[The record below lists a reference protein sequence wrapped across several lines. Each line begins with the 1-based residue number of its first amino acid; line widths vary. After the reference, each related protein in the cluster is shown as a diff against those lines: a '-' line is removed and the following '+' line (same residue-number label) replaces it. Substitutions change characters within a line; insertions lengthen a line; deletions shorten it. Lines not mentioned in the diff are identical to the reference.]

1 MNTNDRGIAAV
12 SPPPP
17 LLTDHPLHPRSP
29 GTGRYHGL
37 DVIRATM
44 MLLGVVIHTALVYCE
59 PQIWIYADPDR
70 TESAGLLVLAIHIF
84 RMPAFFV
91 MAGFFGAMLFDRRG
105 PGGFTS
111 HRYDR
116 IVLPLVIGWFVIYPL
131 LAWSI
136 SFAFTWQFLP
146 AESRTIGL
154 AYEKMSLNADFADAG
169 PMHLWFLYYLVY
181 FYLAFA
187 TATFLLRRFS
197 GPVAGW
203 LRAGFRCVALG
214 PLRLIRLP
222 ILIVAT
228 SLLMLTMTEPG
239 IDTAESFWPVWH
251 VIYLY
256 AIYFGV
262 GWMAFGDR
270 EIVERLKDWA
280 WIRLGIGGTLLICA
294 VGMGVA
300 TSLAVDAEEGNGEA
314 MFIANQCLQATTC
327 WVLILGITGVSERLF
342 TRANPAVRYMVDAS
356 YWIYLMHLP
365 LTIFIPALFR
375 GWNVWG
381 IVKMPIMIVLV
392 TVVLLVVYHV
402 AVRGTALGVL
412 LNGRRYPVWPFTR
425 ARGPEPAPTE

>member
-1 MNTNDRGIAAV
+1 MNAADGGIAAS
-12 SPPPP
+12 SPGP
-17 LLTDHPLHPRSP
+17 LPSDHPLHPRSV

-37 DVIRATM
+37 DVVRAAM

-59 PQIWIYADPDR
+59 PQIWIYEDPDR
-70 TESAGLLVLAIHIF
+70 TAFAGILVLGIHIF

-136 SFAFTWQFLP
+136 SFAFTWSYLP
-146 AESRTIGL
+146 AEGRTIGL
-154 AYEKMSLNADFADAG
+154 AYDKMSLNADFAEAG

-181 FYLAFA
+181 YYLAFA
-187 TATFLLRRFS
+187 TATYLLRRFS

-203 LRAGFRCVALG
+203 LRTGFRSLALG
-214 PLRLIRLP
+214 RLRWVGVP
-222 ILIVAT
+222 AVIVAT
-228 SLLMLTMTEPG
+228 SFLMLTMEEPG
-239 IDTAESFWPVWH
+239 IDTAESFWPLWH
-251 VIYLY
+251 VIFLY

-262 GWMAFGDR
+262 GWAAFGNR
-270 EIVERLKDWA
+270 ELVDRLKNWA
-280 WIRLGIGGTLLICA
+280 WIRLGVGATLLVVA
-294 VGMGVA
+294 VILAIA
-300 TSLAVDAEEGNGEA
+300 TSAAVDAQEEYAEA

-327 WVLILGITGVSERLF
+327 WILILGITGVSERLF
-342 TRANPAVRYMVDAS
+342 TRANPVVRYMVDAS

-365 LTIFIPALFR
+365 LTFFIPSLFR
-375 GWNVWG
+375 GWNMWG
-381 IVKMPIMIVLV
+381 IVKMPVMIVLV
-392 TVVLLVVYHV
+392 TVVLLIVYHV

>member
-1 MNTNDRGIAAV
+1 MNATDRGIAAA
-12 SPPPP
+12 SPPPLP
-17 LLTDHPLHPRSP
+17 TDHPLHPRCP

-37 DVIRATM
+37 DVVRAAM

-59 PQIWIYADPDR
+59 PQIWIYEDPDR
-70 TESAGLLVLAIHIF
+70 TAFAGILVLGIHIF

-116 IVLPLVIGWFVIYPL
+116 IVLPLAIGWFVIYPL

-136 SFAFTWQFLP
+136 SFAFTWSYLP
-146 AESRTIGL
+146 AEDRTIGL
-154 AYEKMSLNADFADAG
+154 AYDKMSLNADFAEAG

-181 FYLAFA
+181 YYLAFA
-187 TATFLLRRFS
+187 TATYLLRRFS

-203 LRAGFRCVALG
+203 LRTGFRSLALG
-214 PLRLIRLP
+214 RLRWVGVP
-222 ILIVAT
+222 AVIVAT
-228 SLLMLTMTEPG
+228 SFLMLTMEEPG
-239 IDTAESFWPVWH
+239 IDTAESFWPMWH
-251 VIYLY
+251 VMFLY

-262 GWMAFGDR
+262 GWLAFGNR
-270 EIVERLKDWA
+270 ELVDRLKNWA
-280 WIRLGIGGTLLICA
+280 WIRLGVGATLLVVA
-294 VGMGVA
+294 VILAIA
-300 TSLAVDAEEGNGEA
+300 TSAAVDAQEEYAEA

-327 WVLILGITGVSERLF
+327 WILILGITGVSERLF

-365 LTIFIPALFR
+365 LTFFIPSLFR
-375 GWNVWG
+375 GWNMWG
-381 IVKMPIMIVLV
+381 IVKMPVMIVLV
-392 TVVLLVVYHV
+392 TVVLLIVYHV

-425 ARGPEPAPTE
+425 ARGSEPAPTE

>member
-1 MNTNDRGIAAV
+1 MNANDRGIAAAS
-12 SPPPP
+12 SPPPLP
-17 LLTDHPLHPRSP
+17 SDHPLHPRSP

-37 DVIRATM
+37 DVVRAMM

-59 PQIWIYADPDR
+59 PQIWIYEDPDR
-70 TESAGLLVLAIHIF
+70 TASAGLLVLAIHIF

-105 PGGFTS
+105 PGGFAS

-116 IVLPLVIGWFVIYPL
+116 IVLPLVIGWFVIFPL

-136 SFAFTWQFLP
+136 SFAFTWQYLP

-154 AYEKMSLNADFADAG
+154 AYEKMSLNADFAEAG
-169 PMHLWFLYYLVY
+169 PLHLWFLYYLVY

-214 PLRLIRLP
+214 PLRWIRLP

-239 IDTAESFWPVWH
+239 IDSTESFWPLWH
-251 VIYLY
+251 VIFVYS
-256 AIYFGV
+256 IYFGV
-262 GWMAFGDR
+262 GWMAFGSR
-270 EIVERLKDWA
+270 EIVDRLKDWA
-280 WIRLGIGGTLLICA
+280 WIRLGIGILLLVAA
-294 VGMGVA
+294 VIMGIK
-300 TSLAVDAEEGNGEA
+300 TSLAMDAESENAEV
-314 MFIANQCLQATTC
+314 MFVVNQAIQATTC
-327 WVLILGITGVSERLF
+327 WVLILGLTGITERLF
-342 TRANPAVRYMVDAS
+342 QRENPVVRYFVDAS

-365 LTIFIPALFR
+365 LCIFFPALFR
-375 GWNVWG
+375 FWDAPGV
-381 IVKMPIMIVLV
+381 VKMTAMIVL
-392 TVVLLVVYHV
+392 TTAVLLVIYHL
-402 AVRGTALGVL
+402 AVRGTGLGVL
-412 LNGRRYPVWPFTR
+412 LNGRRYPVWPFS
-425 ARGPEPAPTE
+425 RGRNLASAPTE